1 MMKKPQD
8 QNWNPESKNACSHNS
23 SSTKKEV
30 EDEEEEEIF
39 VTTTQ
44 RTYLAGRW
52 LREGE
57 VDTRL
62 NGQLHI
68 ITIDAWLSSM
78 L

>member
-8 QNWNPESKNACSHNS
+8 QNWNPASKNACNHNS

-30 EDEEEEEIF
+30 EEEEGF